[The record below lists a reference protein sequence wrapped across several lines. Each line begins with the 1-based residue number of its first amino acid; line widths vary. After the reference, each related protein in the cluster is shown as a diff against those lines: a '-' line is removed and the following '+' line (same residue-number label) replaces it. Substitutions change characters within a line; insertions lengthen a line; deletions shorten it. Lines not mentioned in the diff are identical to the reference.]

1 MLRAKPNRNHY
12 VLNEYQK
19 THNAKIITQNV
30 DNLHQLSGSSVLD
43 LHGNLKGVTCLRC
56 KEHISRE
63 NFQEELGSLNPDV
76 LEWSKLNPDKIDA
89 DVSSSTNP
97 DGDVDITWD
106 YEKFRYPTCK
116 ACETGLLKPDLVF
129 FGENIRHEIKDEA
142 FRLTDEASSL
152 VVVGSSLTT
161 YSALRLVKR
170 AHERKIPI
178 VIVNMGPTRG
188 DEFAD
193 LKLDQ
198 DITKAFTLS

>member
-1 MLRAKPNRNHY
+1 MFRAKPNRNHFI
-12 VLNEYQK
+12 LNDYHK
-19 THNAKIITQNV
+19 TYNAKIITQNV

-43 LHGNLKGVTCLRC
+43 LHGNLKGVTCLEC
-56 KEHISRE
+56 KEQISRAD
-63 NFQEELGSLNPDV
+63 FQIELGMLNPDV
-76 LEWSKLNPDKIDA
+76 LEWSKVNPDKIDA

-106 YEKFRYPTCK
+106 YEQFKYPTCK
-116 ACETGLLKPDLVF
+116 SCKTGLLKPDVVF

-142 FRLTDEASSL
+142 FRLTDEASCL
-152 VVVGSSLTT
+152 AVVGSSLTT

-178 VIVNMGPTRG
+178 AIVNMGPTRG
-188 DEFAD
+188 DGLAD

-198 DITKAFTLS
+198 DITKAFS